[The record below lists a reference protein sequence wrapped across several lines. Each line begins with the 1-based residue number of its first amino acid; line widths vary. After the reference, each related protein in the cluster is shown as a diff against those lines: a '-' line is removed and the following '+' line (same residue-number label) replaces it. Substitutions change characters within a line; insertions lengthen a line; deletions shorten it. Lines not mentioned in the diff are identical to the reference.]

1 MGTANMLWYKVP
13 DYCKVDLLSIII
25 AFLVFDLIN
34 KFILDIIDDLIK

>member
-1 MGTANMLWYKVP
+1 MCTANMSGYTVP

-25 AFLVFDLIN
+25 DFLAFVLIN